1 MLYTAKPVLVPA
13 FIGAMF
19 LAGCDQST
27 PIVEAEPI
35 PQAEPI
41 ESPPLLDGFEDV
53 CEAGFAQE
61 GVAPDLAKQVCAC
74 SIAKIE
80 ERELGTRDLV
90 DAEKMAAIGQACMTE
105 ATSGE
110 SAPAG

>member
-1 MLYTAKPVLVPA
+1 MLYTAKPILVPA
-13 FIGAMF
+13 LVGVML

-41 ESPPLLDGFEDV
+41 ESPPLLDGFEEV

-74 SIAKIE
+74 SLATIE
-80 ERELGTRDLV
+80 EQELGARDLV
-90 DAEKMAAIGQACMTE
+90 DAEKMAAIGQACMNE
-105 ATSGE
+105 AISGD

>member
-1 MLYTAKPVLVPA
+1 MRYTGKPALVPA
-13 FIGAMF
+13 LIGA
-19 LAGCDQST
+19 LLVTACDQST

-41 ESPPLLDGFEDV
+41 ESPALLDGFEEV

-90 DAEKMAAIGQACMTE
+90 DAEKMAAIGQACMIE

-110 SAPAG
+110 SALAG